1 MAIFADSSYDVTTE
15 FKQLNDPAMLRKR
28 TDPLNLTILAKIP
41 EFFITN
47 VVEFLIFLH
56 RFKDSNVMELFIDPM
71 NPNDYSN
78 INAFISLIL
87 VFMGSPDR
95 LFNPHTRAN
104 LVEAIEMLLPK
115 KQSSSNNYDNY
126 DHFSRKKLAYYVFGK
141 HPCANYIAQAL
152 LNVFVS
158 IEMTGQSVQFEQKFN
173 YRRPMYELMEF
184 LWYMPVSYANEGSD
198 FDKDLLNQHRVTIAN
213 LASEAKA
220 NVNNAV
226 QPLFLKF
233 LNYLI
238 NDANY
243 LLLEGDVEPDES

>member
-1 MAIFADSSYDVTTE
+1 MS
-15 FKQLNDPAMLRKR
+15 
-28 TDPLNLTILAKIP
+28 
-41 EFFITN
+41 
-47 VVEFLIFLH
+47 
-56 RFKDSNVMELFIDPM
+56 
-71 NPNDYSN
+71 PNDYSN

-115 KQSSSNNYDNY
+115 KPTSNYDNY
-126 DHFSRKKLAYYVFGK
+126 DHFGRKKLAYYVFGK
-141 HPCANYIAQAL
+141 HPCASYIAQAL

-184 LWYMPVSYANEGSD
+184 LWYMPVTYANEGSD
-198 FDKDLLNQHRVTIAN
+198 FDKDLLNQHRVTIAS
-213 LASEAKA
+213 LADEAKR
-220 NVNNAV
+220 NVNSAV

-243 LLLEGDVEPDES
+243 LLLEGNCREWR